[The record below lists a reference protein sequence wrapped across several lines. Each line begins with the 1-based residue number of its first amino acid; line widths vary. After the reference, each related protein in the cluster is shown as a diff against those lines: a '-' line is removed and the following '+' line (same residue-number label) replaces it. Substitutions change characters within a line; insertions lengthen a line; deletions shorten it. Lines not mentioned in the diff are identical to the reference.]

1 MWTSPKEKYA
11 EHCRIAP
18 GQGQRSMQRKGSGV
32 DKPAADPHDDGPAP
46 FANAAIIQFGIFCC
60 AVTMVIV
67 FAVAVAAS

>member
-1 MWTSPKEKYA
+1 
-11 EHCRIAP
+11 
-18 GQGQRSMQRKGSGV
+18 MQRKGSGV